1 MPVRTLTSTPSGQAR
16 PCKVR
21 SIARAASSAAG
32 ARSKTAKNSS
42 ARASTSR
49 PPTRCTN
56 LRMMA
61 RTSAKRAAYR
71 SPSRWRRLVDP
82 SISVKRN
89 VTYPVGSVRTSL
101 ARAST
106 WPRSRSFST
115 ASLTA
120 AVTVFTRSGLSR
132 TARSCTR
139 AVIGWP
145 WRSRRVTTRLSGRV
159 ILERHLVEGR
169 QCISVVWLV
178 VDRQSP
184 SSLGVHVRE
193 GALRQ
198 LRPFLRVELAHGCP
212 VRPGPPASPSGR
224 TQITDDTPPGSTAP
238 RATRTRGGPVGRR
251 QGAPESA
258 LYCDPVVR
266 RLGRGRMGHGHPL
279 DRYIGD
285 AYPDLEDPRAVAA
298 FERIPY
304 DERIAV
310 QSTYEA
316 LRVGA
321 SLAPDEPAIHFL
333 LRGEPEEEPLTLTY
347 RQYLG
352 RVSQTANLL
361 HDMGVGARDVVS
373 FMLPLLPQS
382 YMVLFGAE
390 AAGIVNPV
398 NPMLEVGQIAEILKA
413 AGTKVLVTLGPMPG
427 TEIWDKSQHVRKL
440 VPSLERVLQVL
451 GPGDERDG
459 VYSFDALV
467 DRYPAE
473 GLTSKRQI
481 EGRELAAYFHTGGTT
496 GLPKLVRHTH
506 KNQVSQAWGV
516 TLMFQAEPQSAI
528 LCGLPLFHVGGALTQ
543 GLAPLSSGQRL
554 VILTPTG
561 YRNPAV
567 IRNYWRLVERY
578 RAAVVGAV
586 PTVLAAVL
594 NAPHDG
600 VDLSS
605 VRYASGGGSAIP
617 VEVGKAIEA
626 ITGTRV
632 LEVYGM
638 TETSSV
644 HTMSCAWREVR
655 LGSVGHPLPYAKVRV
670 VKLDGE
676 GRYERDCAVD
686 EIGVVAMSGPG
697 VFAGYMS
704 DQHNRDAWV
713 EEGWVNSG
721 DLGRLDGDGYLWIT
735 GRSEEHTS
743 ELQSH
748 HDL

>member
-1 MPVRTLTSTPSGQAR
+1 MAVRFVLGRPLAR
-16 PCKVR
+16 
-21 SIARAASSAAG
+21 RAA
-32 ARSKTAKNSS
+32 
-42 ARASTSR
+42 
-49 PPTRCTN
+49 
-56 LRMMA
+56 
-61 RTSAKRAAYR
+61 
-71 SPSRWRRLVDP
+71 
-82 SISVKRN
+82 
-89 VTYPVGSVRTSL
+89 
-101 ARAST
+101 
-106 WPRSRSFST
+106 PRSQT
-115 ASLTA
+115 ILHPE
-120 AVTVFTRSGLSR
+120 
-132 TARSCTR
+132 ARR
-139 AVIGWP
+139 HG
-145 WRSRRVTTRLSGRV
+145 RR
-159 ILERHLVEGR
+159 E
-169 QCISVVWLV
+169 
-178 VDRQSP
+178 
-184 SSLGVHVRE
+184 RE
-193 GALRQ
+193 GGQ
-198 LRPFLRVELAHGCP
+198 W
-212 VRPGPPASPSGR
+212 
-224 TQITDDTPPGSTAP
+224 
-238 RATRTRGGPVGRR
+238 GGVK
-251 QGAPESA
+251 GAPESA
-258 LYCDPVVR
+258 LYCDPVVP
-266 RLGRGRMGHGHPL
+266 RLGRGRMSHGHPL

-373 FMLPLLPQS
+373 FMLPVLPQS

-496 GLPKLVRHTH
+496 GLPKLVRHSH
-506 KNQVSQAWGV
+506 KNEVSQAWGV
-516 TLMFQAEPQSAI
+516 TLMFQSEPQSAI

-644 HTMSCAWREVR
+644 HTMSYPWREVR

-670 VKLDGE
+670 VKPDGE
-676 GRYERDCAVD
+676 GRYEADCAG
-686 EIGVVAMSGPG
+686 ELPVAYVQLKPG
-697 VFAGYMS
+697 RQADASELLRFVRERTPERAAVPVNLYPIHPMPLTLVGKVFKPELRWDAARRVFAS
-704 DQHNRDAWV
+704 LLAPLRDAGV
-713 EEGWVNSG
+713 EPEVQVAADPVHGTVARVALKG
-721 DLGRLDGDGYLWIT
+721 PPDIDRAALEHQVTRLFAPFVIRHQLEW
-735 GRSEEHTS
+735 SE
-743 ELQSH
+743 Q
-748 HDL
+748 

>member
-1 MPVRTLTSTPSGQAR
+1 MS
-16 PCKVR
+16 
-21 SIARAASSAAG
+21 
-32 ARSKTAKNSS
+32 
-42 ARASTSR
+42 
-49 PPTRCTN
+49 
-56 LRMMA
+56 
-61 RTSAKRAAYR
+61 
-71 SPSRWRRLVDP
+71 
-82 SISVKRN
+82 
-89 VTYPVGSVRTSL
+89 
-101 ARAST
+101 
-106 WPRSRSFST
+106 
-115 ASLTA
+115 
-120 AVTVFTRSGLSR
+120 
-132 TARSCTR
+132 
-139 AVIGWP
+139 
-145 WRSRRVTTRLSGRV
+145 
-159 ILERHLVEGR
+159 
-169 QCISVVWLV
+169 
-178 VDRQSP
+178 
-184 SSLGVHVRE
+184 
-193 GALRQ
+193 
-198 LRPFLRVELAHGCP
+198 
-212 VRPGPPASPSGR
+212 
-224 TQITDDTPPGSTAP
+224 
-238 RATRTRGGPVGRR
+238 
-251 QGAPESA
+251 
-258 LYCDPVVR
+258 
-266 RLGRGRMGHGHPL
+266 HGHPL

-496 GLPKLVRHTH
+496 GLPKLVRHSH
-506 KNQVSQAWGV
+506 KNEVSQAWGV
-516 TLMFQAEPQSAI
+516 TLMFQSEPQSAI

-644 HTMSCAWREVR
+644 HTMSYAWREVR

-704 DQHNRDAWV
+704 DQHNRGAWV

-735 GRSEEHTS
+735 GRAKDLIIRGGHNIDPLPVEEILYQHPAVELAAVVGQPDPYAGELPVAYVQLKPGRQADAS
-743 ELQSH
+743 ELLRFVRERTPERAAVPVNLYPIHPMPLTLVGKVFKPELRWDAARRVFASLLAPLRDAGVEPEVQVAADPVH
-748 HDL
+748 GTVARVALKGPPDIDRAALEHQVTRLFAPFVIRHRLEWR